1 MLVIIRALASAI
13 AYYAKKVL
21 CNFNMV
27 VTWITYCMMIFVYYV
42 GSGCPSSLSYNFVI
56 NCLVITGMFVLIR
69 VVAFC
74 LKQVSPTVDGIPV
87 PNERFTIVDED
98 SDMVSIDND
107 RLQEMLLYMA
117 DLEDTL
123 ERKGVL

>member
-1 MLVIIRALASAI
+1 MLTIIRALASAI

-27 VTWITYCMMIFVYYV
+27 ITWMTYWMMIFVYYV
-42 GSGCPSSLSYNFVI
+42 GSGCPGEISYNFVA
-56 NCLVITGMFVLIR
+56 NCLVFTGMFAIIR
-69 VVAFC
+69 IVAFC

-87 PNERFTIVDED
+87 PNERFTVVDED
-98 SDMVSIDND
+98 NDMVSIDND
-107 RLQEMLLYMA
+107 RLQEMLLYVA